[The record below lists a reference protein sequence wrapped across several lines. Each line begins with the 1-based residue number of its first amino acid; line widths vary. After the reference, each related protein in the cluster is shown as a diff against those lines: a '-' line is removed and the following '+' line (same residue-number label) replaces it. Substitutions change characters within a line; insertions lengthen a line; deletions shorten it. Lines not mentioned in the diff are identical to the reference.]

1 MPHILKN
8 NNIEIQI
15 DLPNE
20 EYQLS
25 RFDWTGKITTV
36 KYKDRLVS
44 SIERTDVTNDIDF
57 GKGFYNEFG
66 ITNPVGFEDTE
77 IGGWFHKIGVGLLKK
92 TDKDYGFFK
101 KYEIRPALFKVDK
114 KPTSIEI
121 TCISEIINGFGYVLR
136 KIIELTDNGFVIN
149 YKLDNTGSK
158 SIITDEYNHNFLSL
172 DNDLIGKNYK
182 LKFPFYLNPNN
193 FEEQVNEEE
202 KVKILEREIGFS
214 GTPKEPFFFSN
225 LTGSERIKAGW
236 KLTNINKK
244 LSIEEVVDFKSDKL
258 NLWGW
263 KHVISPEIFFKIK
276 LKPEDCVKWSRTYK
290 IKSSI

>member
-8 NNIEIQI
+8 NNLEVNI

-20 EYQLS
+20 GYQLS

-36 KYKDRLVS
+36 KFNKKLVS
-44 SIERTDVTNDIDF
+44 SIERTDVSNDIDF

-66 ITNPVGFEDTE
+66 ITNPIGFEDTE

-92 TDKDYGFFK
+92 SDDEYGFFK
-101 KYEIRPALFKVDK
+101 KYEIKPASFQIDFKTDSIQLTC
-114 KPTSIEI
+114 TSKV
-121 TCISEIINGFGYVLR
+121 INGYGYQLK
-136 KIIELTDNGFVIN
+136 KIIKLLKDGFVIN
-149 YKLDNTGSK
+149 YKLKNTGT
-158 SIITDEYNHNFLSL
+158 ITIETDEYNHNFLSL
-172 DNDLIGKNYK
+172 DRDLIGENYK
-182 LKFPFYLNPNN
+182 LKFPFHLNPYN

-244 LSIEEVVDFKSDKL
+244 LSIEEIVDFNTNKV

-263 KHVISPEIFFKIK
+263 KHVISPEIFFKIN
-276 LKPEDCVKWSRTYK
+276 LKPGDSFKWSRTYK
-290 IKSSI
+290 IYELD